1 MSACNGK
8 NGSVIFLTRLC
19 VSATITEADFF
30 LCIYS
35 TYFAYSTIKYM
46 FDRIR
51 IINQNYTGGLYR

>member
-30 LCIYS
+30 YVFTVHILH
-35 TYFAYSTIKYM
+35 TV
-46 FDRIR
+46 
-51 IINQNYTGGLYR
+51 L